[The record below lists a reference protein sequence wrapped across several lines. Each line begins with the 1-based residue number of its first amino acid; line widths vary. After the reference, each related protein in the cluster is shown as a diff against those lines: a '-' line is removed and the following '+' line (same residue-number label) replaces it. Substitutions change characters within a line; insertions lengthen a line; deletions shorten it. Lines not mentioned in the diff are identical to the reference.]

1 MSDRVQAE
9 LAVYWAVD
17 IGGTKIRH
25 AVISRDGEL
34 LGMWTW
40 PTDACQNPD
49 EWAQRALAAW
59 LATGHR
65 NPCGIGVAAPAVVA
79 ADGRLVKVPKLPSWD
94 GFNPREILGDGG
106 KRPVSVIF
114 DATASLL
121 GEAWKCTPELRDA
134 VLLTIGTGIGGALMV
149 DGHLLRGRHGLSG
162 HPAVWLDAYDGFVED
177 VASGPALAEALGVET
192 GVEAL
197 ELCESGNGD
206 AIRAFKRA
214 SDALYR
220 TIAAV
225 TGAVDV
231 TEVVIAGGFG
241 LAAFERLFPSRRLPE
256 RYRRFPVIHDEV
268 EIRPSQAGIL
278 APVFGAARNVECE
291 LAGATRSSS

>member
-1 MSDRVQAE
+1 MSNKVGGK
-9 LAVYWAVD
+9 LAVYWAADV
-17 IGGTKIRH
+17 GGTKIRH

-34 LGMWTW
+34 LEMWTW
-40 PTDACQNPD
+40 PTDEHQDPHL
-49 EWAQRALAAW
+49 WAEKALAGW
-59 LATGHR
+59 LATGYR
-65 NPCGIGVAAPAVVA
+65 NPCAVGLATPAVVA
-79 ADGRLVKVPKLPSWD
+79 ANGSLVKVPKLPSWD
-94 GFNPREILGDGG
+94 GFNPRKALGDGE

-114 DATASLL
+114 DATASLV
-121 GEAWKCTPELRDA
+121 GEAWKGTSKLRDA

-149 DGHLLRGRHGLSG
+149 DGRVLRGRHGLSG

-177 VASGPALAEALGVET
+177 VASGPALAEELGVET

-206 AIRAFKRA
+206 AIRAFERA

-220 TIAAV
+220 TIATV

-231 TEVVIAGGFG
+231 AEVVIAGGFG
-241 LAAFERLFPSRRLPE
+241 LAAFDRLFPSRRLPE

-268 EIRPSQAGIL
+268 EIRPSQVGLL
-278 APVFGAARNVECE
+278 APLFGAAKNADCE
-291 LAGATRSSS
+291 LASARRSSS